1 MILKEAFRYQNY
13 LSRLIDEAIDYLTTT
28 SNVTITKQEH
38 LKSKSNSDAED
49 EVVIVDKCSDIEYKP
64 NQVIDFLLDVLNEK
78 EKLSDAINK
87 AKLNTEINIDSSI
100 AINKEKQRI
109 ISIFDR
115 LSKIKSGERIRNDS
129 DYKFNAEGNQVSYY
143 YEVKETTTIDFDRN
157 KVKGIVKRLRRESDN
172 ISNELDRVQ
181 VTLDVDYSPTYEI
194 NDDFEDSLEIFVNK

>member
-13 LSRLIDEAIDYLTTT
+13 LSRLIGEAIDYLTTT
-28 SNVTITKQEH
+28 SNVIITKQEH

-49 EVVIVDKCSDIEYKP
+49 EVVIADKYSDIEYEP

-109 ISIFDR
+109 ASIFDR
-115 LSKIKSGERIRNDS
+115 LAKTKSGERIRNDS

-172 ISNELDRVQ
+172 TSNELDRVQ

>member
-13 LSRLIDEAIDYLTTT
+13 LSRLIGEAIDYLTTT
-28 SNVTITKQEH
+28 SNVVITKQEH
-38 LKSKSNSDAED
+38 LKSKSNADAED
-49 EVVIVDKCSDIEYKP
+49 EVVIADKYSDIEYKP

-109 ISIFDR
+109 TSIFDR
-115 LSKIKSGERIRNDS
+115 LSKTKSGEKIRNDS

-172 ISNELDRVQ
+172 TSNELDRVQ
-181 VTLDVDYSPTYEI
+181 VTLEVDYSPTYEI

>member
-115 LSKIKSGERIRNDS
+115 LSKIRSGERIRNDS

>member
-115 LSKIKSGERIRNDS
+115 LSKIRSGERIRNDS

-181 VTLDVDYSPTYEI
+181 VTLDVNYSPTYEI
-194 NDDFEDSLEIFVNK
+194 NDDFEDSLEMFFNK

>member
-172 ISNELDRVQ
+172 TSNELDRVQ
-181 VTLDVDYSPTYEI
+181 VTLDVNYSPTYEI
-194 NDDFEDSLEIFVNK
+194 NDDFEDSLEMFVNK

>member
-1 MILKEAFRYQNY
+1 MILKEAFRCQNY
-13 LSRLIDEAIDYLTTT
+13 LSRLIGEAIDYLTTT
-28 SNVTITKQEH
+28 SNVVITKQEH
-38 LKSKSNSDAED
+38 LKSKSNADAED
-49 EVVIVDKCSDIEYKP
+49 EVVIADKYSDIEYKP

-87 AKLNTEINIDSSI
+87 AKLNTEINIDSST

-109 ISIFDR
+109 ASIFDR
-115 LSKIKSGERIRNDS
+115 LSKTKSGEKIRNDS

-172 ISNELDRVQ
+172 TSNELDRVQ
-181 VTLDVDYSPTYEI
+181 VTLEVDYSPTYEI

>member
-49 EVVIVDKCSDIEYKP
+49 EVIIVDKYSDIEYEP

-78 EKLSDAINK
+78 EKLSDAINR

-109 ISIFDR
+109 TSIFDK
-115 LSKIKSGERIRNDS
+115 LSKIKSGERLRSGS

-172 ISNELDRVQ
+172 TSNELDIIQ
-181 VTLDVDYSPTYEI
+181 VTLEVDYSPTYAI
-194 NDDFEDSLEIFVNK
+194 DDDFEDSLEIFVNK

>member
-13 LSRLIDEAIDYLTTT
+13 LSRLIGEAIDYLTTT
-28 SNVTITKQEH
+28 SNVVITKQEH

-49 EVVIVDKCSDIEYKP
+49 EVVIVDKCSDIEYDP

-78 EKLSDAINK
+78 ETLSDAINK

-109 ISIFDR
+109 ASIFDR
-115 LSKIKSGERIRNDS
+115 LAKTKSGERIRNDS

-172 ISNELDRVQ
+172 TSNELDRVQ

-194 NDDFEDSLEIFVNK
+194 NDSFEDALEIFVNK

>member
-172 ISNELDRVQ
+172 TSNELDRVQ
-181 VTLDVDYSPTYEI
+181 VTLEVDYSPTYEI

>member
-13 LSRLIDEAIDYLTTT
+13 LSRLIGEAIDYLTTT
-28 SNVTITKQEH
+28 SNVVITKQEH

-49 EVVIVDKCSDIEYKP
+49 EVVIADKYSDIEYKP

-100 AINKEKQRI
+100 AINKEKQHI
-109 ISIFDR
+109 ASIFDR
-115 LSKIKSGERIRNDS
+115 LAKTKSGERIRNDS

-172 ISNELDRVQ
+172 TSNELDKIQ
-181 VTLDVDYSPTYEI
+181 VILEVGYSPTYEI

>member
-115 LSKIKSGERIRNDS
+115 LSKIRSGERIRNDS

-172 ISNELDRVQ
+172 TSNELDRVQ
-181 VTLDVDYSPTYEI
+181 VTLEVDYSPTYEI